1 MALVRLPRSLVEL
14 FPGLPRQ
21 VDVPDAGTVAELVAA
36 LDVRWPG
43 LRDRLCDEGPAL
55 REHIN
60 VFVDGERAALSASL
74 GPGSVVIVLPAVAG
88 G

>member
-1 MALVRLPRSLVEL
+1 MALVRLPRSLVDL
-14 FPGLPRQ
+14 FPALPRQ
-21 VDVPDAGTVAELVAA
+21 VDVPDVGTVAELIAS
-36 LDVRWPG
+36 LDARWPG

-60 VFVDGERAALSASL
+60 VFVDGERAGLSAPL
-74 GPGSVVIVLPAVAG
+74 RLGSVVIVLPAVAG